1 MTDYISDMIQLLD
14 QKKLKQFYYNK
25 IYLPD
30 IITTKHTEVKEYIE
44 NLLID
49 TIKRYKIP
57 ERFINLFL
65 HESLR
70 NIDDDIAN
78 SLKYRILT
86 LFNVIKEDEE
96 IVVQF
101 KTEQLKKQEIELEKI
116 KQLNKVLKKIKLHDK
131 NVQPNIST
139 SIKKFYNISYHG
151 QYLTKSMLVSFFNAL
166 EINDKVAFIGLR
178 YDNKM
183 YRKCKN
189 YKDIFDVAIN
199 NESIII
205 FIRINDNLFIE
216 LNIKKYTDYFLVF
229 DSELSDVVL
238 ETLGSKTIVFEKN
251 ENIYNDT
258 IEGSVELFLP
268 GFTELKLYRAS
279 LFDHLLQNYIYADE
293 TNSSRSISKIGTEG
307 NAARFY
313 FDENGKRLTSST
325 YFSVVKEIGSYY
337 NVQFFMETSVNL
349 QFFVFIIKY
358 LLTKTL
364 DEQVVDVDSADFIA
378 DAEKLYS
385 DPEEVSMVYQSLHQI
400 TPSLTEQFIFSTKI
414 ISSNDTKIVIPRNA
428 ITKNQGYFYTE
439 DKVLYA
445 NTIQES
451 EDSFTL
457 TKFDRKL
464 FDLDVEM
471 DDDILMLD
479 YRYTGTFF
487 NIKKQVLLNKTD
499 PRFKNSYARTCN
511 ADKQPIVIDEED
523 RVMWEQAGYSMKS
536 INNFIYAC
544 PGANYPVIYMLDM
557 DLPCCGINEMK
568 PKIDTNIVFGLIKN
582 DYKLE
587 PSRTFLQCLQKYMPP
602 QLKRLGEA
610 DIRKYIAANYRMEI
624 MAQECYNVPDVKSLL
639 EQDETEFD
647 SFYFYKIMELIL
659 KCNIFILKGDG
670 FEIPNHSNYH
680 VREINNELP
689 CMFIF
694 KRLKKYYPIVSKTT
708 KSHRYN
714 LSKQVA
720 AIYRKFGYMLRRGD
734 SVYKNP
740 TMYYNWNFIL
750 RGHELIS
757 QKLNSSGRVYA
768 VDIKFIDSADVEHAV
783 TLFVPETYPLYTKE
797 DPTIYVTTEDV
808 CMELI
813 GVPALIRKSGYFYNL
828 GDLEHSVFIPCKTKV
843 ENNDVVC
850 ENYNILRYSQ
860 QTYDI
865 NLIGDVFNYALFFV
879 KLLIFAKTIE
889 KDTPLSEWR
898 RKYIQLYQKNE
909 DIDYTLFR
917 YHVIEFPTTYIKTS
931 GFIRDVQRSK
941 KFPDIIKNNK
951 IHVALD
957 IYRKFEY
964 NILNPILNT
973 NNVIIKDLVSSDL
986 KLFYPDDTILTNVN
1000 YEEVLTAIDK
1010 FVPENFLL
1018 SLNDSIYKGRLHK
1031 TERDAIQ
1038 FGLRK
1043 NGLLDIIYYFKGEKR
1058 GERSFLTNV
1067 RVESISTVFVEV
1079 DDASPFLVDDTLYGT
1094 TERSEVRLGRIKS
1107 IVRNRIYFFEKIR
1120 KEDIKTVYYKMGN
1133 RSVVNPQFES
1143 QFDRLM
1149 SLVVVMY
1156 DSSLKPIQITSK
1168 YQTAQSVN
1176 GFVANSDNI
1185 YISVLLNKTNYY
1197 SLVLL

>member
-1 MTDYISDMIQLLD
+1 MTDYISDMILLLN
-14 QKKLKQFYYNK
+14 QKKLKRFYYNK

-30 IITTKHTEVKEYIE
+30 IIIEKHTEVKEYIE
-44 NLLID
+44 ILLID

-57 ERFINLFL
+57 DKFINLFL
-65 HESLR
+65 YESLK
-70 NIDDDIAN
+70 NVDSDVAN

-86 LFNVIKEDEE
+86 LCNVIKDDDEL
-96 IVVQF
+96 IVNI
-101 KTEQLKKQEIELEKI
+101 KTKQLRLQEIELEKI
-116 KQLNKVLKKIKLHDK
+116 KELNKVLKTIKIHDK
-131 NVQPNIST
+131 NVEPNVVT

-151 QYLTKSMLVSFFNAL
+151 QYLTKDTLVSFFNTL
-166 EINDKVAFIGLR
+166 EISDKVAFIGLR

-238 ETLGSKTIVFEKN
+238 ETLGTKTIIFEKN

-258 IEGSVELFLP
+258 IEGTVELFLP

-279 LFDHLLQNYIYADE
+279 LFDHLIQNYIYTDE
-293 TNSSRSISKIGTEG
+293 TNSSRSIVKIGADG

-337 NVQFFMETSVNL
+337 NVQFFMESSTNL

-364 DEQVVDVDSADFIA
+364 DDNVVDIESPAFIA
-378 DAEKLYS
+378 DAKKLYS
-385 DPEEVSMVYQSLHQI
+385 DPDEVSLIYQAVHLI
-400 TPSLTEQFIFSTKI
+400 TPSLNDQFIFSTKI
-414 ISSNDTKIVIPRNA
+414 ISRDDAKIVIPRNA

-439 DKVLYA
+439 NKVLYA

-457 TKFDRKL
+457 SKFDKNL

-471 DDDILMLD
+471 EDDILMLD

-523 RVMWEQAGYSMKS
+523 LQLWENAGYSMKS

-544 PGANYPVIYMLDM
+544 PGANYPNIYMLDM

-568 PKIDTNIVFGLIKN
+568 PKIDTNLVFGLIEN

-587 PSRTFLQCLQKYMPP
+587 ESRSFLQCLKKYMPT
-602 QLKRLGEA
+602 QLKRLDEA
-610 DIRKYIAANYRMEI
+610 GMRKYIAANYKMEI
-624 MAQECYNVPDVKSLL
+624 MAQECYNVPDIKSFL
-639 EQDETEFD
+639 EQDELEFD

-680 VREINNELP
+680 VREINKQYP

-694 KRLKKYYPIVSKTT
+694 KRLKRYYPIVSRVT
-708 KSHRYN
+708 KSHRFN
-714 LSKQVA
+714 LSEEVA
-720 AIYRKFGYMLRRGD
+720 TIYSKFGYMLRQNGNI
-734 SVYKNP
+734 YKNP
-740 TMYYNWNFIL
+740 TLYYNWNFIL
-750 RGHELIS
+750 KDHELIS
-757 QKLNSSGRVYA
+757 QKLNSSGRMYG
-768 VDIKFIDSADVEHAV
+768 VDIKFIDSADEEHTV
-783 TLFVPETYPLYTKE
+783 TLFVPETFPLYVEE
-797 DPTIYVTTEDV
+797 DTTIHVTTEDV

-813 GVPALIRKSGYFYNL
+813 GVPALIRKSGYFYNM

-850 ENYNILRYSQ
+850 ENYDMLRYSQ
-860 QTYDI
+860 QTYDV
-865 NLIGDVFNYALFFV
+865 NLIGDIFNYSLFFV
-879 KLLIFAKTIE
+879 KMLIFAKNIE

-898 RKYIQLYQKNE
+898 RKYIQLYQSNE

-917 YHVIEFPTTYIKTS
+917 YHVIEFPTTYINTS

-941 KFPDIIKNNK
+941 NFTDIIKNDK

-964 NILNPILNT
+964 NILNPIMTT

-1000 YEEVLTAIDK
+1000 YEEVLTSVDK
-1010 FVPENFLL
+1010 FLPDHFLL
-1018 SLNDSIYKGRLHK
+1018 SLNESIYECRMHK
-1031 TERDAIQ
+1031 TEIDAIQ
-1038 FGLRK
+1038 HCLRK
-1043 NGLLDIIYYFKGEKR
+1043 NGLMDLIYYFKGEKR
-1058 GERSFLTNV
+1058 GERSFQTNV
-1067 RVESISTVFVEV
+1067 HVESISSLFVEV
-1079 DDASPFLVDDTLYGT
+1079 DDASPFLVDDILYGAT
-1094 TERSEVRLGRIKS
+1094 GRSEIKLGRIKS
-1107 IVRNRIYFFEKIR
+1107 ITKNRIFFYKTIQT
-1120 KEDIKTVYYKMGN
+1120 KDVKTVYYKSGG
-1133 RSVVNPQFES
+1133 RTFTDPQFET

-1149 SLVVVMY
+1149 SLVVVVY
-1156 DSSLKPIQITSK
+1156 DSRLKPTQITSK

-1176 GFVANSDNI
+1176 GFVANPDNI
-1185 YISVLLNKTNYY
+1185 YISVLTNKNNYY